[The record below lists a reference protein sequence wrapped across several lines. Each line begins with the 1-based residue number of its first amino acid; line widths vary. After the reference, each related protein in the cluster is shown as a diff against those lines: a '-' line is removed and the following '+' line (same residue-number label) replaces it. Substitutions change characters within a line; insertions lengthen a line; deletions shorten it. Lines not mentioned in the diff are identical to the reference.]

1 MLEKSDIYLKNV
13 ELDYKDIYGIK
24 GVIFCNNMRNYT
36 KLAPKKNFRVKFSSQ
51 IEYSRNWINF
61 ISYLFTII

>member
-36 KLAPKKNFRVKFSSQ
+36 KLAPKKNFRVKFSND
-51 IEYSRNWINF
+51 IEYSRN
-61 ISYLFTII
+61 